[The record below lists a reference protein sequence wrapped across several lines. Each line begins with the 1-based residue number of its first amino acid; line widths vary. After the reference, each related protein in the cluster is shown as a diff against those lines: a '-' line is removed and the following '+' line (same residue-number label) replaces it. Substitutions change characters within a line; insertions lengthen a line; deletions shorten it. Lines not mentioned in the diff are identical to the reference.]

1 VDDAMRLFR
10 EQAEEITDELAS
22 RAYRG
27 LTPERAERLLALLSR
42 AASHAADGG
51 LAKVLAEREAK
62 QAEHA

>member
-42 AASHAADGG
+42 AALHAADGG